1 MRQIIHGIGKL
12 ILRDYTDK
20 TKIIGF
26 TDLQDATFESTYS
39 AEDITGGNRIFPI
52 ASFKQE
58 ETATFSATNATF
70 DHRMLEFLNGATAT
84 KGATLM
90 CDLMEVTIPENGEVD
105 LGVAPVGDPIIEGF
119 TKDEGDS
126 ASTAGKFAV
135 SETKI
140 KFNAEDAGKL
150 ATIFYEYNSGEN
162 AIEYAVTQT
171 STTKPF
177 SLDYKF
183 PIYNTD
189 SQVCAYGLIKVFKA
203 QCNSGFSINP
213 QHQTA
218 FAPQFECSAKDPQR
232 TDGKFWTFVVDEL
245 TSKP

>member
-12 ILRDYTDK
+12 ILRDFKTP

-70 DHRMLEFLNGATAT
+70 DHRMLEYLNGAESTT
-84 KGATLM
+84 GQTLM
-90 CDLMEVTIPENGEVD
+90 CDLLEVAIPANGEVD
-105 LGVAPVGDPIIEGF
+105 LGVAPEGDPIIEGF
-119 TKDEGDS
+119 TKDEGES
-126 ASTAGKFAV
+126 ATTAGKFAV
-135 SETKI
+135 SDTKI
-140 KFNAEDAGKL
+140 KFNAEDAGKVV
-150 ATIFYEYNSGEN
+150 TIFYEYNSQ
-162 AIEYAVTQT
+162 ATAVEYAIKQT
-171 STTKPF
+171 SLTKPF

-183 PIYNTD
+183 PIYDTD
-189 SQVCAYGLIKVFKA
+189 SQIVAYGLIKIFKA
-203 QCNSGFSINP
+203 QCSNGFSINP

-232 TDGKFWTFVVDEL
+232 PDGKFWTFVVDAV
-245 TSKP
+245 TDTP